1 MTVRR
6 VPLVLAVT
14 VYEIF
19 RRHCERVSRSPERSE
34 GEAIS
39 LGFGFTENC
48 WEIGQTLDLA
58 WNTDYRNSLVHL
70 LRASQTWASKVNR
83 QLGVK
88 RHMVFSYLST
98 SFACLFRPGNTG

>member
-6 VPLVLAVT
+6 VPLVLTVT

-48 WEIGQTLDLA
+48 WEIGQTLDLT
-58 WNTDYRNSLVHL
+58 WNTDYRNSLVQL
-70 LRASQTWASKVNR
+70 LRVCEHGQVR
-83 QLGVK
+83 QI
-88 RHMVFSYLST
+88 
-98 SFACLFRPGNTG
+98 GNWG

>member
-6 VPLVLAVT
+6 VPLVLAVM
-14 VYEIF
+14 VYETL

-39 LGFGFTENC
+39 LGFRFAENC

-58 WNTDYRNSLVHL
+58 WNTGYRNS
-70 LRASQTWASKVNR
+70 
-83 QLGVK
+83 
-88 RHMVFSYLST
+88 
-98 SFACLFRPGNTG
+98 